1 MSRRA
6 WLLSFLVA
14 GAAIAACIV
23 LALEI
28 AGYDSKRVGDR
39 RPTRHEQPPNESV
52 FEAPRTLVPRV
63 PLEAAAVPPVHVP
76 PSGELVEGATLAE
89 TPQSVP
95 SEWPPARAFTL
106 RCRAASGRCPE
117 GCTELAGGRC
127 LDPCFIHTAECSRD
141 CLKPD
146 GTCGFPPPDTE

>member
-14 GAAIAACIV
+14 GAAIAACV
-23 LALEI
+23 MLALEI
-28 AGYDSKRVGDR
+28 AGYDSKRHGDR
-39 RPTRHEQPPNESV
+39 RFTRHDAPLNEPVSG
-52 FEAPRTLVPRV
+52 APRTHVRRV
-63 PLEAAAVPPVHVP
+63 PIEAAAVPPAEVP
-76 PSGELVEGATLAE
+76 PSGDSVEELTPAE
-89 TPQSVP
+89 TQGSVP

-106 RCRAASGRCPE
+106 RCRAANGRCSE

>member
-14 GAAIAACIV
+14 GAAIAACV
-23 LALEI
+23 MLALQI
-28 AGYDSKRVGDR
+28 AGYDSKRRGER
-39 RPTRHEQPPNESV
+39 RSPRHEVPPNEPAS
-52 FEAPRTLVPRV
+52 EALRTRAPRV
-63 PLEAAAVPPVHVP
+63 PIEAAAVPPVEP
-76 PSGELVEGATLAE
+76 VEQV
-89 TPQSVP
+89 TPAGTPESVP

-106 RCRAASGRCPE
+106 RCRAANGRCSE

-141 CLKPD
+141 CLKAD
-146 GTCGFPPPDTE
+146 GTCGFPPPDNE

>member
-28 AGYDSKRVGDR
+28 AGYDSKRRGDR
-39 RPTRHEQPPNESV
+39 RSPRHEHPQDESV
-52 FEAPRTLVPRV
+52 SEAPRTTVPRV
-63 PLEAAAVPPVHVP
+63 PIEAAALPPVEVRQG
-76 PSGELVEGATLAE
+76 GEPVEGETLAG
-89 TPQSVP
+89 TPESVP

-106 RCRAASGRCPE
+106 RCRAANGRCPE
-117 GCTELAGGRC
+117 GCTELAGNRC